1 MRSLSVCPME
11 RAGGQVSYG
20 GYETDRVPAG
30 GVKRVDTDG

>member
-20 GYETDRVPAG
+20 DYETDREPAG
-30 GVKRVDTDG
+30 GVKRVDIDG